1 MEGGLGLQRPE
12 PPPRSRSPI
21 APRVKKPVP
30 LPRRSVMDAN
40 KPPTTTTQSVNG
52 FMEGAGSSSSINSSG
67 SEDKK
72 NNESRGRS
80 GSVIEETLTKG
91 YNTLTKS
98 LKKEMKSASGCVQ
111 EKGKAVIE
119 GTKNVS
125 VRLEKSFKGMLYKR
139 QCASVVFPSPANLE
153 AKPYER
159 CQSLP
164 GEEIFSSISF
174 DSPMSVDGGSVK
186 NESLTSDD
194 LEESAPPPFPPPP
207 LPDESLYD
215 EVSIRSGHS
224 GGGHSYENYTLPSI
238 METQSHTN
246 SYYEELP
253 IMKKLSMFQDS
264 DSEGSFNDTLK
275 SSRGKDV
282 KRSESWCFYDSVDNP
297 ARPRSETYENV
308 MLKDRLN
315 FSSASNI
322 YSELPLGGVVVIGGT
337 KQDSNKSSDKSS
349 TSSEEY
355 SVSASQPD
363 SLASS
368 LSVANELYDN
378 WSPSPLKRQSNLDED
393 ARIRARNR
401 RLYPSKSVILEFDPL
416 YENIPYSALKESEEN
431 DSVIDGEQSE
441 PSVEDCEMYSEGSI
455 PIPVP
460 PERFDSIT
468 TLSPTNSSPKNIPND
483 VEYYL
488 YHRKKE
494 DSGGDVVKVSTEN
507 SPKNSPVGSPKT
519 ATPIPVVEEGK
530 DEEADCRSLSE
541 SPEREG
547 SPGKRKASNLVRWT
561 SMKRA
566 IKAVADGSNWSPG
579 VMRRISKSNQK
590 LDQEPLKQDLE
601 RPVPDPSS
609 SRIHGGFVFR
619 SSSGGEKQKDFVPKW
634 CQLSEGKLTFT
645 VEKNG
650 ACTKDF
656 IQLDTICSIQ
666 VMRDVKH
673 SGDGEDVHCMEL
685 TVTPRAKTHLIGSP
699 GTTER
704 RIWMQKLLESLT
716 SIFPARLTADY
727 TRAGWCFL
735 KEGIGGEWMVSWIL
749 LNKRTLYYS
758 QSNGRLKN
766 VDLRKARS
774 VGLQDGAACP
784 RVTEEGPHIL
794 VDSTDQSVYLQMDV
808 PKETKSWRQT
818 IKTAAVDNGPNLS
831 DQQLS
836 KNNIPVIVEKCIN
849 FVYAHGL
856 MSEGIYRRCG
866 ANSNVTKL
874 LSAFQTDAWAVQL
887 SRQDYT
893 EYDVANVLK
902 RFFRELPE
910 PVFTAHLHRHL
921 CNTAVLKCTEE
932 EKLSIYRTQLEQL
945 PTVNYLTIRLLLSHL
960 YALDQQR
967 ERNLMPIKN
976 LAAIWAPTLM
986 HVESV
991 NSTGEVNWSRQESEV
1006 IGELVQLYPQL
1017 FMVDEEEIARERR
1030 MAEVLERYHQS
1041 SSQQQPQVM
1050 APAGDLRIWI
1060 HIGSK
1065 DSTNCVQVTVNPLR
1079 LSGDICAALSDK
1091 TPHPPHRL
1099 CLVETV
1105 LDGALTRPLHHS
1117 ERVLESVLRWSYWD
1131 DADCK
1136 NNCLVLAENTLFE
1149 EVMPLAKQA
1158 VPKSGEL
1165 KFADLKSKSF
1175 KSYVF
1180 EFSQAKL
1187 SYYKDKSGSCKLGEW
1202 RIEDISWYLGHEPKR
1217 NPQMRWSITFV
1228 SKNNKPKRCKE
1239 TPFFGCT
1246 IAGPSREEQMRWIA
1260 AMLLGEYPHS
1270 DLLPPPKHVNLME

>member
-1 MEGGLGLQRPE
+1 MQLPE
-12 PPPRSRSPI
+12 PRPRSRSPV
-21 APRVKKPVP
+21 ARGVKKPVP

-40 KPPTTTTQSVNG
+40 KTTANLNG
-52 FMEGAGSSSSINSSG
+52 LIDGAGSSSSINSSG
-67 SEDKK
+67 SEDKR
-72 NNESRGRS
+72 NNDSRLRS

-125 VRLEKSFKGMLYKR
+125 VRLEKSVRGILTKR
-139 QCASVVFPSPANLE
+139 NCASVVYPSPPNDQP
-153 AKPYER
+153 KSYER

-186 NESLTSDD
+186 NESLSTTSDD

-215 EVSIRSGHS
+215 EVSIRSGQS
-224 GGGHSYENYTLPSI
+224 GSGGHSYENYTLPSI
-238 METQSHTN
+238 MENRPHN
-246 SYYEELP
+246 DAYYEELP

-264 DSEGSFNDTLK
+264 DSEGSFNNDTLK
-275 SSRGKDV
+275 SSKGNVKNV
-282 KRSESWCFYDSVDNP
+282 KRSGSWSFYDSVDIP
-297 ARPRSETYENV
+297 PRPHSEAYENV
-308 MLKDRLN
+308 MLKDRVN

-322 YSELPLGGVVVIGGT
+322 YSELPTGNVVVLGGVG
-337 KQDSNKSSDKSS
+337 KQETNKSTSTGDRSS
-349 TSSEEY
+349 TSSSDEY

-368 LSVANELYDN
+368 FSVANELYDN
-378 WSPSPLKRQSNLDED
+378 WSPSPQKRKTNEEED

-416 YENIPYSALKESEEN
+416 YENIPYSALKENEEN
-431 DSVIDGEQSE
+431 ESVHDEQSE
-441 PSVEDCEMYSEGSI
+441 QSAEDCEMYSEGSI

-468 TLSPTNSSPKNIPND
+468 TLSQSPKNIPND

-494 DSGGDVVKVSTEN
+494 NSGDVVKEN
-507 SPKNSPVGSPKT
+507 SPVESPK
-519 ATPIPVVEEGK
+519 VVVVTETEEK
-530 DEEADCRSLSE
+530 DAEDVDSRSLSE

-590 LDQEPLKQDLE
+590 LDQEPLKQQDLD

-619 SSSGGEKQKDFVPKW
+619 SSSGGEKSRDFVQKW

-656 IQLDTICSIQ
+656 IQLDSISSIQ

-673 SGDGEDVHCMEL
+673 SGEGEDVHCMEL

-749 LNKRTLYYS
+749 LNKRTLHYS

-774 VGLQDGAACP
+774 VGLQEGAACP
-784 RVTEEGPHIL
+784 RVSEEGPHIL

-808 PKETKSWRQT
+808 AKDTKSWRQT
-818 IKTAAVDNGPNLS
+818 LKTAAVDNGPNLS

-866 ANSNVTKL
+866 ANSNVAKL
-874 LSAFQTDAWAVQL
+874 LSAFQTDAWSVQL
-887 SRQDYT
+887 SRQDYS

-910 PVFTAHLHRHL
+910 PVFTAHLHKHL

-960 YALDQQR
+960 YALHQQR

-991 NSTGEVNWSRQESEV
+991 NATGEVNWSRQESEV
-1006 IGELVQLYPQL
+1006 IGELIALYPKL
-1017 FMVDEEEIARERR
+1017 FMVDDEELSRERR
-1030 MAEVLERYHQS
+1030 MQEVLERYHNS

-1091 TPHPPHRL
+1091 LPQTDCSRL

-1131 DADCK
+1131 DVDCK
-1136 NNCLVLAENTLFE
+1136 NNCLVLAENTLFQ
-1149 EVMPLAKQA
+1149 EVVPLAKQA

-1175 KSYVF
+1175 KTYVF

-1246 IAGPSREEQMRWIA
+1246 IAGPSREEQLKWIA